1 MGKVIKFKDNKNINI
16 SKVDRI
22 KRRAL
27 NIIEKLLNE
36 KYHLIQENQRLKVE
50 LEKKLSNSE
59 HAQGVKEINEMIVN
73 SIKNIKKEEASNVN
87 SRY

>member
-16 SKVDRI
+16 SKGDRI